1 MSNVWVAWYGVIMTK
16 RLVIC
21 KTCDG
26 PGVALADALR
36 GRAEGWDVVMHECLS
51 VCAEPVSMAVQAD
64 GKATYV
70 FAGLTDADADDAVAF
85 ARLYDACADGWVAD
99 ARPAGRLRF
108 CLKSRVPAL

>member
-1 MSNVWVAWYGVIMTK
+1 MTK

-21 KTCDG
+21 KSCDG
-26 PGVALADALR
+26 PGAALADAVR
-36 GRAEGWDVVMHECLS
+36 VACPAWDVVLHDCLS
-51 VCAEPVSMAVQAD
+51 VCVEPVSLAVQAD

-70 FAGLTDADADDAVAF
+70 FAGLDDGDAADVAAF
-85 ARLYDACADGWVAD
+85 AALYDTSDDGWIAD